1 VIRRFGEGP
10 VDPDCAWCSRMLSGA
25 GRSVAQCLDGRT
37 TILKI
42 RYYNIRRDHF
52 SWTADHFRIEAA
64 RQ

>member
-1 VIRRFGEGP
+1 
-10 VDPDCAWCSRMLSGA
+10 MLSGA